1 LRKGSNDGKETSI
14 ALVEKAAGHQTETG
28 SAEGSRSAAK
38 RDWSLDVP
46 ALRRQPHHGNLTK
59 QNAEG
64 NNVLFGVPRRGM
76 SDGALACPDCGKV
89 CVPLLGIAAMDQIR
103 AVYGKDDAKDVAE
116 GLHKN
121 GNFLILR
128 KSDASAIPFTLND
141 KDVH

>member
-1 LRKGSNDGKETSI
+1 MEKKQ
-14 ALVEKAAGHQTETG
+14 ALPWWKKLLGIKPKPEVLKA
-28 SAEGSRSAAK
+28 
-38 RDWSLDVP
+38 P
-46 ALRRQPHHGNLTK
+46 ALRQSATGHWMCPHCGGNLTK